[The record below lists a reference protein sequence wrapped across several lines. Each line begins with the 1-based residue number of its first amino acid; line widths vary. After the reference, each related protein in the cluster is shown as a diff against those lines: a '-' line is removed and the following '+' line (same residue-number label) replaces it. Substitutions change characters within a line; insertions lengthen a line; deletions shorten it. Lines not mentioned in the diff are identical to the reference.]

1 MQNQKDQSSSCGE
14 HQGRMSQFVCTRTQ
28 LDTRGELRTQAKI
41 KFLEEGPE
49 LGCES

>member
-1 MQNQKDQSSSCGE
+1 MIKAEAVVSIKEEYLNLYVP
-14 HQGRMSQFVCTRTQ
+14 RIQ
-28 LDTRGELRTQAKI
+28 LDTRGELRTQAKS